1 MKNGNAVLQVIDD
14 GVGMDQELW
23 ITFTKDIR
31 WIITPTVL
39 GYIMSRKDFSFIMG
53 TSMEL
58 FMKANQVKE
67 LLPQLQ
73 YRDNRRGCDEKV
85 WKMDCCGIAS
95 QPGIFCGSGKLS

>member
-1 MKNGNAVLQVIDD
+1 MTAWAWIRK
-14 GVGMDQELW
+14 LW

-73 YRDNRRGCDEKV
+73 YRDNRRGCDEKYGK
-85 WKMDCCGIAS
+85 WIAVALL
-95 QPGIFCGSGKLS
+95 LSLVFSAVAVNYHKTEQKDRIVFP